1 MKVKITETVVEA
13 NAQELRESQTL
24 TQNFAGF
31 LSRLFKSTESF
42 GDEDADQDPD
52 REDEE

>member
-24 TQNFAGF
+24 SQNFYGF
-31 LSRLFKSTESF
+31 LSRLFKSTEPLDD
-42 GDEDADQDPD
+42 DEFEQASDQ
-52 REDEE
+52 EDDD

>member
-42 GDEDADQDPD
+42 GDEDVDQDPD
-52 REDEE
+52 REGEE